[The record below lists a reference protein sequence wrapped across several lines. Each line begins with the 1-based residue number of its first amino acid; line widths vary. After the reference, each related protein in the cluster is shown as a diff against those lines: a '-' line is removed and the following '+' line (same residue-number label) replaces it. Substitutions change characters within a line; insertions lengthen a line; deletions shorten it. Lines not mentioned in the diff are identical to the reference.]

1 MLGGKDTAKKKKKGK
16 KSDKIPAFLEF
27 NECKNRSLITARKE
41 RYVLLTAGTVGVQ
54 KKLLSRSDI

>member
-1 MLGGKDTAKKKKKGK
+1 MVRILQKKKGK

-27 NECKNRSLITARKE
+27 NECKNRALITARKE
-41 RYVLLTAGTVGVQ
+41 RYVLLTAGAVGVQ